1 MEPLRIPERPSLLPP
16 NLPEPLNL
24 PAPILEL
31 PKAEVPSYTPL
42 NFPFS
47 TETFSNGVRVN
58 TKGEQADDQD
68 KKPAAASMPAIVVP
82 IPALQVPQYQ
92 THGQTPSVLP
102 ALQDRPQLAEATT
115 ITLPGTDIQIPVP
128 RAEIVSAAAVTS
140 VISVAAT
147 LTATSLFKR
156 LVSLFKPVISALL
169 KKIDKLQNKKT
180 ISFGRQRYLSRRH
193 RQLHKVK
200 KDGSYILPS

>member
-1 MEPLRIPERPSLLPP
+1 MEPLRLPETPLLQSPT
-16 NLPEPLNL
+16 LPEPLNL
-24 PAPILEL
+24 PAPVLEL

-42 NFPFS
+42 IYPYANG
-47 TETFSNGVRVN
+47 TFNGGARVN
-58 TKGEQADDQD
+58 TRATEAVDQD
-68 KKPAAASMPAIVVP
+68 KKPPATSVP
-82 IPALQVPQYQ
+82 PIMAPVPALQVPQYQ
-92 THGQTPSVLP
+92 THGQTPSVSP

-169 KKIDKLQNKKT
+169 KKIDKLRNKKP